1 MSCSVGCA
9 VKKIPQGL
17 AKRARAIL
25 LLGDG
30 LSFTQ
35 TSLQVGMG
43 ERHLRSGQDDLLNE
57 ALKDC
62 MTVNDREESRFSP
75 QVALY
80 LVKIACERPDTIGR
94 SLSQWDCGISTST
107 SCCWSS
113 IAFLLQRLGA
123 SCRVISS
130 SHGSITCG
138 YRLKCQE
145 IAPLPNRFK
154 KLATCTLG
162 NWSDTKS

>member
-1 MSCSVGCA
+1 VRGRTSNIKIELTLKAVMSCSVGCA

-25 LLGDG
+25 PLCDG

-35 TSLQVGMG
+35 TSLQVW
-43 ERHLRSGQDDLLNE
+43 ESVTYVSGQDDLLNE

-62 MTVNDREESRFSP
+62 MTVNDREESRVFP

-94 SLSQWDCGISTST
+94 SLSDCTELARQLVAAGVVDSISAST
-107 SCCWSS
+107 IRRILQSHQLKPWQHHLWLSPKVPRDSAFAKS
-113 IAFLLQRLGA
+113 I
-123 SCRVISS
+123 
-130 SHGSITCG
+130 H
-138 YRLKCQE
+138 
-145 IAPLPNRFK
+145 
-154 KLATCTLG
+154 
-162 NWSDTKS
+162 

>member
-25 LLGDG
+25 LLVDG

-43 ERHLRSGQDDLLNE
+43 ERHLRNGQDDLLNE
-57 ALKDC
+57 ALNC
-62 MTVNDREESRFSP
+62 MTVNDREGPGFSP

-80 LVKIACERPDTIGR
+80 LVKIACERPDTMGVHYH
-94 SLSQWDCGISTST
+94 QWDC
-107 SCCWSS
+107 
-113 IAFLLQRLGA
+113 A
-123 SCRVISS
+123 
-130 SHGSITCG
+130 
-138 YRLKCQE
+138 
-145 IAPLPNRFK
+145 
-154 KLATCTLG
+154 
-162 NWSDTKS
+162 D

>member
-43 ERHLRSGQDDLLNE
+43 ERHLRKWADDLLNE

-62 MTVNDREESRFSP
+62 MVNDGKSPGFSP

-94 SLSQWDCGISTST
+94 SHQWDCTELARQLVAAGVVDSISAST
-107 SCCWSS
+107 IRRILQSHQLKPWQHHLWLSPKVPRDSAFAKS
-113 IAFLLQRLGA
+113 IQ
-123 SCRVISS
+123 
-130 SHGSITCG
+130 
-138 YRLKCQE
+138 
-145 IAPLPNRFK
+145 N
-154 KLATCTLG
+154 
-162 NWSDTKS
+162 

>member
-43 ERHLRSGQDDLLNE
+43 ERHYVSKADDLLNE
-57 ALKDC
+57 ALKD
-62 MTVNDREESRFSP
+62 DDGKRPEESRVS
-75 QVALY
+75 
-80 LVKIACERPDTIGR
+80 
-94 SLSQWDCGISTST
+94 S
-107 SCCWSS
+107 SS
-113 IAFLLQRLGA
+113 IVSG
-123 SCRVISS
+123 
-130 SHGSITCG
+130 
-138 YRLKCQE
+138 
-145 IAPLPNRFK
+145 
-154 KLATCTLG
+154 
-162 NWSDTKS
+162 